1 MEQEMREVMRDLKIE
16 FADVFDPPSKIT
28 PENLWLLLFEMSR
41 RIGEAFA
48 A

>member
-1 MEQEMREVMRDLKIE
+1 MELKLREVMRDLKVE
-16 FADVFDPPSKIT
+16 FADVFDPPNKIT
-28 PENLWLLLFEMSR
+28 PENLSILLFEMSR